1 MLEVQ
6 ASRGNIRTD
15 EETCLLL
22 IESKEVSFPVPMV
35 HISMKL
41 VHMAVEHNLWFIFY
55 IILFELYSAIATLVM
70 PASFVYAFV
79 PVKFLDYCCEQVY
92 RLTVACEHN
101 HFLVLVA
108 VKECQ

>member
-6 ASRGNIRTD
+6 ASRCNIRTN
-15 EETCLLL
+15 EETCFLF

-41 VHMAVEHNLWFIFY
+41 VHMAVEHHLRFIFY
-55 IILFELYSAIATLVM
+55 IILFELDSAIATLVV

-79 PVKFLDYCCEQVY
+79 PVKFLDYCCQQIY
-92 RLTVACEHN
+92 RLTVACKHN

-108 VKECQ
+108 VEECQ

>member
-6 ASRGNIRTD
+6 ASRGNIRAN

-41 VHMAVEHNLWFIFY
+41 VHMAVEHDLRFIFY
-55 IILFELYSAIATLVM
+55 IIFIELDSTIASFIV

-79 PVKFLDYCCEQVY
+79 PVKFLDY
-92 RLTVACEHN
+92 
-101 HFLVLVA
+101 
-108 VKECQ
+108 

>member
-41 VHMAVEHNLWFIFY
+41 VHMAVEHDLWFIFY
-55 IILFELYSAIATLVM
+55 IILFELEPTHPGQNLMAQISYEKRQS
-70 PASFVYAFV
+70 
-79 PVKFLDYCCEQVY
+79 
-92 RLTVACEHN
+92 
-101 HFLVLVA
+101 
-108 VKECQ
+108 